1 MSDALA
7 IQLRRNRSIRLWLF
21 IVAAMVFG
29 TVVVGGVTRLTESG
43 LSIVEWKPLTGTV
56 PPLSERDWEAEFE
69 KYKAIPQYQALNRGM
84 TVADFKVIYW
94 WEWVHRQS
102 ARLTGLVF
110 LLPFLWFLWRGAL
123 GLSLRIRLTLI
134 LALGAI
140 QAGVGWWMVSSGLS
154 GRLDVSQYRLAIHLT
169 LACLIFVALVWTA
182 LRLVPR
188 PDVEAPRRIRTS
200 ALVLLLL
207 VLVQIYLG
215 ALVAGLDAG
224 LSYNTWPLM
233 DGRFIPPWSGLFA
246 MEPWWVNLFE
256 NVLTVQFNHRMMA
269 YLLFLV
275 AVWHAI
281 DAARSARKQ
290 AFAGAHALAAAITI
304 QAVIGIVALINQ
316 TPISLAIV
324 HQIMA
329 MVVLTIAVVHAERLV
344 ARRRSGAPAVAAAQ
358 AAA

>member
-7 IQLRRNRSIRLWLF
+7 LQLRRNRAIRLWLLV
-21 IVAAMVFG
+21 VAAMVFG
-29 TVVVGGVTRLTESG
+29 TVLVGGVTRLTESG
-43 LSIVEWKPLTGTV
+43 LSIVEWKPLTGTL

-84 TVADFKVIYW
+84 AIADFKVIYW

-102 ARLTGLVF
+102 ARFTGLVF

-140 QAGVGWWMVSSGLS
+140 QAAVGWWMVTSGLS
-154 GRLDVSQYRLAIHLT
+154 VRLDVSQYRLALHLT
-169 LACLIFVALVWTA
+169 LACLIYVALLWTA
-182 LRLVPR
+182 RRLVPR
-188 PDVEAPRRIRTS
+188 PPVEVPRRIRTS
-200 ALVLLLL
+200 AVVLLLL

-233 DGRFIPPWSGLFA
+233 DGRLIPPWSGLFA
-246 MEPWWVNLFE
+246 MEPAWVNLFE

-269 YLLFLV
+269 YVLFLAAV
-275 AVWHAI
+275 AHAI

-304 QAVIGIVALINQ
+304 QAVIGVVALINQ

-324 HQIMA
+324 HQVMA

-344 ARRRSGAPAVAAAQ
+344 PRRSAGALADATAQ
-358 AAA
+358 AA

>member
-7 IQLRRNRSIRLWLF
+7 IQLRHNRNIRLWLF
-21 IVAAMVFG
+21 IVATMVFA
-29 TVVVGGVTRLTESG
+29 TVLIGGATRLTESG
-43 LSIVEWKPLTGTV
+43 LSIVEWKPVTGTI
-56 PPLSERDWEAEFE
+56 PPFTDHAWEAEFE

-84 TVADFKVIYW
+84 TLADFRVIYW

-123 GLSLRIRLTLI
+123 GLSLRIRLALI
-134 LALGAI
+134 LGLGAI
-140 QAGVGWWMVSSGLS
+140 QAGVGWWMVSSGLAD
-154 GRLDVSQYRLAIHLT
+154 RIDVSQYRLALHLT
-169 LACLIFVALVWTA
+169 LASLIYAALVWTA

-188 PDVEAPRRIRTS
+188 PSVEVPRRIRTS
-200 ALVLLLL
+200 AVALLAL

-246 MEPWWVNLFE
+246 MDPWWDNLFE

-269 YLLFLV
+269 YVLFFAAV
-275 AVWHAI
+275 AHAI

-304 QAVIGIVALINQ
+304 QAIIGIVTLINQ
-316 TPISLAIV
+316 APISLAIV
-324 HQIMA
+324 HQA
-329 MVVLTIAVVHAERLV
+329 MGMLVLTVAVVHAERL
-344 ARRRSGAPAVAAAQ
+344 AERRRSRAPAETAEQ
-358 AAA
+358 AA

>member
-21 IVAAMVFG
+21 VIAAMVFA
-29 TVVVGGVTRLTESG
+29 TVVIGGVTRLTESG

-84 TVADFKVIYW
+84 TLADFRVIYW

-169 LACLIFVALVWTA
+169 LACLIFAALLWTA

-188 PDVEAPRRIRTS
+188 PDVEVPRRIRTS
-200 ALVLLLL
+200 AVVLLLL

-246 MEPWWVNLFE
+246 MEPWWANLFE

-269 YLLFLV
+269 YLLLLV

-290 AFAGAHALAAAITI
+290 AFAGAHALAAAIVI
-304 QAVIGIVALINQ
+304 QAIIGIVALINQ

-329 MVVLTIAVVHAERLV
+329 MLVLTIAVVHAERLV
-344 ARRRSGAPAVAAAQ
+344 ARRRSGAPAAAQ
-358 AAA
+358 VSA